1 MVTEPSIDEELVPKS
16 EDVNG
21 NQEILMD
28 QVDGEAFVT
37 PKEAL
42 KRKEFY
48 MLWVT
53 RFCAVLIT
61 QSVSGFYKAFGQS
74 FIADDHFLSFVGAV
88 SSVFNCTGRL
98 FYGILM
104 DRTSYR
110 TAMGVEMVLL
120 TALVATLST
129 TSLLGKVGFTVWI
142 WAIYATFPG
151 TYSTQ
156 PAVTTQTFGH
166 KYGGTIYGFL
176 FTSDIINNLLVGVL
190 SRWLLS
196 VGGWTGFF
204 VTLSAFGAVALGV
217 TALFP
222 GNPSPGHKA
231 VPSSD
236 PENPSLIR
244 PDSSKSQKESPQYEN
259 CKSEKTSLS
268 ETATDFNDNKGQS

>member
-1 MVTEPSIDEELVPKS
+1 L
-16 EDVNG
+16 
-21 NQEILMD
+21 
-28 QVDGEAFVT
+28 
-37 PKEAL
+37 
-42 KRKEFY
+42 
-48 MLWVT
+48 
-53 RFCAVLIT
+53 
-61 QSVSGFYKAFGQS
+61 GQ
-74 FIADDHFLSFVGAV
+74 
-88 SSVFNCTGRL
+88 
-98 FYGILM
+98 
-104 DRTSYR
+104 
-110 TAMGVEMVLL
+110 
-120 TALVATLST
+120 
-129 TSLLGKVGFTVWI
+129 VGFTVWI

-236 PENPSLIR
+236 PENPSLIH
-244 PDSSKSQKESPQYEN
+244 PNSAKSQKESPQYEN
-259 CKSEKTSLS
+259 YKSEKTSLS

>member
-1 MVTEPSIDEELVPKS
+1 MADEE
-16 EDVNG
+16 E
-21 NQEILMD
+21 
-28 QVDGEAFVT
+28 FVR

-42 KRKEFY
+42 MRREFY
-48 MLWVT
+48 MLWVS
-53 RFCAVLIT
+53 RFCANMIT
-61 QSVSGFYKAFGQS
+61 LSVAGFYKAFGQS
-74 FIADDHFLSFVGAV
+74 FISDDHFLSLVGAV
-88 SSVFNCTGRL
+88 SSIFNCSGRL
-98 FYGILM
+98 FYGIFM

-110 TAMGVEMVLL
+110 TAILVEMVIL
-120 TALVATLST
+120 TTLVSTLSL
-129 TSLLGKVGFTVWI
+129 TSGLGKIGFALWI
-142 WAIYATFPG
+142 WAIYGTFPG

-176 FTSDIINNLLVGVL
+176 FTSDMCSAALVGVL

-236 PENPSLIR
+236 PENPYLIH
-244 PDSSKSQKESPQYEN
+244 PDSSKPQLLNEIPRYEH
-259 CKSEKTSLS
+259 CKPERTSL
-268 ETATDFNDNKGQS
+268 